1 MIQVENEGNNDNEEI
16 NNNNEEELQ
25 QDTKEPIV
33 DNTQKNNE
41 NNEQNEIKENVK
53 QHNEEEKEN
62 ENDNNKLPDNTNNN
76 EEVIN
81 EQKEEKVEN
90 YNNNNNNDLNNINNV
105 NDNKPEIEQEKQN
118 ENTIP
123 INEEQQQEQPQTEH
137 EIEHTEQQQQINNQ
151 LNDNEDNNSL
161 PNQQHI
167 NTCTLT
173 DQAVQTIPIVNPL
186 FKSTSKLQ
194 LTSQYRIKP
203 KFHKLLNQVITTS
216 FDPILNYLDLY
227 DLCNLRII
235 NKMYLALIH
244 DYYQRRLKLEI
255 SFITQ
260 YQEENKEKT
269 LMFMKSID
277 SQIPISN
284 NNWLDFNL
292 SSVTSKLQLLD
303 RNILTK
309 LRSIKS
315 TGKLSDSIY
324 APFCII
330 FGFNKDNNPLTK
342 KDTWKKTAGKILS
355 NSNLLLKIADLD
367 LENMPDD
374 EMLKAFVYLNLP
386 ELDIEV
392 VKRSSSDFAKLIL
405 WCQGVVSYH
414 ILIHPYIYRNESG
427 DIGYGSDVYEYAYKM
442 NEMIDRFYKFKR
454 FLYNLNIVKI
464 PLADYVFNLQHTR
477 EMPCK
482 EETMIKGINDS
493 LIGNILSYL
502 TYNQSWKLINVC
514 KKFYNGFKCSIDF
527 MILDILK
534 EIFHVKYHSYNK
546 IGNSVT
552 FMYSHNLFS
561 SYFLMIDSLLNPNS
575 GLFFNKEY
583 LNDIKKI
590 KYINNSIDSI
600 AKVFCLLCQQKPLRK
615 TNAKGEIV
623 VSYLE
628 RIKLLI
634 NNNTFE
640 KVTRNLNK
648 LVVNKNK
655 IYILN
660 KELKQFHS
668 STKVDE
674 VKRVSKGMFQI
685 LLWELLM
692 YEYLINYNPF
702 DFISKDYMKNK
713 FTQEEQEIISYYS
726 ELLDYLLKHLSV
738 KYHFNVVNGNY
749 CSYAF
754 DKHFRNLKQCL
765 NKKQLFDNDVKLYF
779 TSVSS
784 NKDEIASNYFN
795 NNENKNKG
803 DITENIIKQII
814 HLYETDNNNNI
825 PLSTID
831 DNNLN
836 ANSHHN
842 HHIDTINNN
851 SKTKNKFTSEEN
863 KSNYTN
869 SYNLLPQQHKQ
880 HKTYNNSTTNF
891 NNTNNTNNNNFLK
904 TTSHSNITKRNDY
917 LSIDTI
923 DPEICII
930 NILPYVDLS
939 SLPKFALVSKHCC
952 ELIKTHIFLR
962 VFMLKKEKTLLEK
975 ENEDIIKSIQLKR
988 NEFYKEY
995 ELQPPSK
1002 EHSGMLL
1009 GQISN
1014 GDVMEL
1020 KQCFRKEN
1028 KSYEKVITPLMI
1040 LLGEKP
1046 SRSTLQD
1053 GSKVITYYPTAK
1065 RVLSNLNFT
1074 KRIKEFELELLTPD
1088 TFRKVEEI
1096 INEPFY
1102 KSEKIKGLGPSM
1114 CHVVSWVNGV
1124 IEYHRTVRKFCL
1136 NDYDFEILDDNEI
1149 EFCIGMD
1156 NIALQYY
1163 KMVRYAFKYCGAYQK
1178 YANMIINKLGLS
1190 KEEV

>member
-1 MIQVENEGNNDNEEI
+1 MIQLENEGNND
-16 NNNNEEELQ
+16 NEEELQ
-25 QDTKEPIV
+25 QDTKEPII

-41 NNEQNEIKENVK
+41 INEHDEIKENID
-53 QHNEEEKEN
+53 QHNEEEEN
-62 ENDNNKLPDNTNNN
+62 NNNNNKQLDNN

-81 EQKEEKVEN
+81 EQKEENIEN
-90 YNNNNNNDLNNINNV
+90 DNNNDLHNANNV
-105 NDNKPEIEQEKQN
+105 NDNKTEIEQEKQN
-118 ENTIP
+118 DNTIP
-123 INEEQQQEQPQTEH
+123 INEEEQQQLPQTEH
-137 EIEHTEQQQQINNQ
+137 EIEHNEQQQINNQ
-151 LNDNEDNNSL
+151 LNEDNNSS
-161 PNQQHI
+161 PNQHV

-186 FKSTSKLQ
+186 FKSSSKLQ
-194 LTSQYRIKP
+194 ITSQYRIKP
-203 KFHKLLNQVITTS
+203 KFYKLLNQVITTS

-269 LMFMKSID
+269 AMFMKSID

-386 ELDIEV
+386 ELDIDI

-442 NEMIDRFYKFKR
+442 NEMIDKFYKFKR

-477 EMPCK
+477 ELPHK

-502 TYNQSWKLINVC
+502 TYNQSWKLMSVC

-534 EIFHVKYHSYNK
+534 EIFHVKLHSYNK
-546 IGNSVT
+546 IGNSVSI
-552 FMYSHNLFS
+552 MYSHNLFS
-561 SYFLMIDSLLNPNS
+561 SYFLMIDSLLNPSSGLYKGNS
-575 GLFFNKEY
+575 PLFFNKEY

-615 TNAKGEIV
+615 TNSKGEIV
-623 VSYLE
+623 MSYLE
-628 RIKLLI
+628 RIKSLI

-648 LVVNKNK
+648 LVINKNK
-655 IYILN
+655 ICILN

-668 STKVDE
+668 STKIDE
-674 VKRVSKGMFQI
+674 VKRISKGMFQI

-702 DFISKDYMKNK
+702 DFISKDYIKNK
-713 FTQEEQEIISYYS
+713 YTQEEQEIVNYYS

-754 DKHFRNLKQCL
+754 DKHYRNLKQCL
-765 NKKQLFDNDVKLYF
+765 NKKHLLDNDIKLYF
-779 TSVSS
+779 TSLSS
-784 NKDEIASNYFN
+784 NKDELARQYFN
-795 NNENKNKG
+795 ETNNNTNKNKA
-803 DITENIIKQII
+803 DITEHIVKQII
-814 HLYETDNNNNI
+814 HIYENEHNPI
-825 PLSTID
+825 PLSTTD
-831 DNNLN
+831 DNTN
-836 ANSHHN
+836 N
-842 HHIDTINNN
+842 HHHHIESIDNN
-851 SKTKNKFTSEEN
+851 SKTKNKFPSEDI
-863 KSNYTN
+863 KSSYTN
-869 SYNLLPQQHKQ
+869 SHNLLPQQHKQ
-880 HKTYNNSTTNF
+880 YKTYNNSTTNF
-891 NNTNNTNNNNFLK
+891 HTNNGGFPKTISQSHNNTFTN
-904 TTSHSNITKRNDY
+904 TKRNDY

-923 DPEICII
+923 DPEICLI

-975 ENEDIIKSIQLKR
+975 ENEDIIKSIQSKR

-1002 EHSGMLL
+1002 EHSGLLL

-1053 GSKVITYYPTAK
+1053 GSKVMTYYPTAK
-1065 RVLSNLNFT
+1065 RVLNNLNFT

-1096 INEPFY
+1096 LNEPFY

-1114 CHVVSWVNGV
+1114 CHVISWVNGV
-1124 IEYHRTVRKFCL
+1124 VEYHRTVRKFCL
-1136 NDYDFEILDDNEI
+1136 NDYDYGILDDNEI

-1163 KMVRYAFKYCGAYQK
+1163 KMVRYAFKYCGTYQK
-1178 YANMIINKLGLS
+1178 YANLIINKLGLS
-1190 KEEV
+1190 KEEL